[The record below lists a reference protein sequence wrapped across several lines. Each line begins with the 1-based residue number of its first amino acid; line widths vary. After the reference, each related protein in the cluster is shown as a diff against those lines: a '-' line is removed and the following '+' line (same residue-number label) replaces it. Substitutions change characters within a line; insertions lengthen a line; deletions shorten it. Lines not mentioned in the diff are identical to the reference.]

1 MPEIVKAIGG
11 GYIVTDASGTKV
23 LARRKTLAEAKKIQG
38 ELERQRRLILSGSF
52 DTKIPK
58 NIGNAEMFRKFQ
70 KMRARSPLG

>member
-1 MPEIVKAIGG
+1 MPEIIKMGA
-11 GYIVTDASGTKV
+11 GYAVTDASGTKI
-23 LARRKTLAEAKKIQG
+23 LAKRKTLAQAKQVQG
-38 ELERQRRLILSGSF
+38 ELEKQRRLILSGSF